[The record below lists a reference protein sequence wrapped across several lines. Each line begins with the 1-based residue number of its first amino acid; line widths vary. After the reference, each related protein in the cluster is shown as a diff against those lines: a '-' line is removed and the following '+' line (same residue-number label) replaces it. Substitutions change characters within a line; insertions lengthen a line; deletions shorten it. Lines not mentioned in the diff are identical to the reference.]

1 MKEIIVIG
9 TLHHEF
15 TPKSE
20 LEELL
25 KEINPDKVLV
35 ELSPEEMLRP
45 REDSI
50 RDEMFFA
57 YDWAIENGKQVDV
70 YDIENDILK
79 EGVTGKEP
87 DFAKV
92 GSEIGELLKSH
103 SWKEQNNEEVWKTP
117 EYTKL
122 EDYITEKYFN
132 AEKIEERDQI
142 MLQNIK
148 DKLIEGKNLILTGT
162 AHLTFFKE
170 QLPDT
175 ILPLTRHFMPSDQIG
190 KNTAGL

>member
-1 MKEIIVIG
+1 MKEIIIIG

-15 TPKSE
+15 TPKPE
-20 LEELL
+20 LEEII

-35 ELSPEEMLRP
+35 ELSPEEMVRP
-45 REDSI
+45 REDSR

-70 YDIENDILK
+70 FDIENDILK
-79 EGVTGKEP
+79 EGITGKEP

-92 GSEIGELLKSH
+92 GSEMGELLKVH
-103 SWKEQNNEEVWKTP
+103 SWKDQNNEEVWKTP
-117 EYTKL
+117 AYTKL
-122 EDYITEKYFN
+122 DDYLKEKYFN
-132 AEKIEERDQI
+132 TEKVEERDQI

-148 DKLIEGKNLILTGT
+148 DKLVEGKNLIVTGT

-170 QLPDT
+170 QLPSA
-175 ILPLTRHFMPSDQIG
+175 ILPLR
-190 KNTAGL
+190 K